1 MGMESSVLELT
12 FPGWSKLEPKKN
24 WHTLLHNRVSTWT
37 PTQTEKDYLLQLSE
51 KWPSASGAVSDQVK
65 SFTQLMPIRTNVCT
79 KQILV
84 VHGIGVEDARQTTNR
99 MGWQHVLSNEFD
111 WHDDTGSLTLP
122 FWRHVA
128 VPNSAYVDL
137 HELSARNFVDL
148 CSLKETSMCVRGA
161 AIADVAEMWGV
172 SADVPLWGK
181 WPHGDADRW
190 MWSEIEGCWWALPS
204 MCGLMTAMCS
214 HTTGDS
220 WLPWT
225 GRMFAGF
232 SRYGQKASKD
242 WVPVEI
248 AFSTWRWRF
257 SGRYVRAYPSP
268 RDVLIFRETMKFFI
282 YATWCQNFG
291 DSHAC
296 STAETWLHLRGQ
308 TIHHSAS
315 QADKRDTGKLDE
327 DDVRGNRMANSCCSS
342 CRPDDG
348 ADRDSGISVEAE
360 RFRSFFRNCLC
371 PHSIVNVFLLEFSS
385 AFWYSQ
391 AAGFWTIRWPGNT
404 TYAQSIG
411 AHVCAGWQLCDF
423 FPIIMQLWSRSTCR
437 HCVPWMTDIWDSSCN
452 VTPHPWTTYGGS
464 CNHSWKRLD
473 CRMWHWRRPMDVWP
487 KPVRCKRV
495 GADEH
500 SLGFP
505 GSWPQ
510 WAVVPLKFANVSDR
524 HVSLLNWSEMYFKD
538 ESMPYLWVHRQNEI
552 SCLWCQR
559 WWHGFL
565 DFWVH

>member
-232 SRYGQKASKD
+232 SRYGRKRIEGLGACRDRLFNVTLEILWTLCTCIPLSKGRFNFPGD
-242 WVPVEI
+242 YEI
-248 AFSTWRWRF
+248 FHICNVMPELRRF
-257 SGRYVRAYPSP
+257 SR
-268 RDVLIFRETMKFFI
+268 L
-282 YATWCQNFG
+282 
-291 DSHAC
+291 
-296 STAETWLHLRGQ
+296 
-308 TIHHSAS
+308 
-315 QADKRDTGKLDE
+315 
-327 DDVRGNRMANSCCSS
+327 
-342 CRPDDG
+342 
-348 ADRDSGISVEAE
+348 
-360 RFRSFFRNCLC
+360 
-371 PHSIVNVFLLEFSS
+371 
-385 AFWYSQ
+385 
-391 AAGFWTIRWPGNT
+391 
-404 TYAQSIG
+404 
-411 AHVCAGWQLCDF
+411 
-423 FPIIMQLWSRSTCR
+423 
-437 HCVPWMTDIWDSSCN
+437 
-452 VTPHPWTTYGGS
+452 
-464 CNHSWKRLD
+464 LD
-473 CRMWHWRRPMDVWP
+473 CGDMAASAGPDNSSQCEPSR
-487 KPVRCKRV
+487 
-495 GADEH
+495 
-500 SLGFP
+500 
-505 GSWPQ
+505 Q
-510 WAVVPLKFANVSDR
+510 TR
-524 HVSLLNWSEMYFKD
+524 HGKTRWG
-538 ESMPYLWVHRQNEI
+538 R
-552 SCLWCQR
+552 CQR
-559 WWHGFL
+559 K
-565 DFWVH
+565 